1 MTVTPDALVER
12 IFASA
17 VATFD
22 IAGIYLGDR
31 LGWYRSL
38 ADDGPASPDELASRT
53 GTDARYARE
62 WLEQQA
68 VGGILEVDAEH
79 RFSLPEGFRDVLVD
93 PQSLSLMAPLSRMV
107 VAAIGQLP
115 AVAEV
120 YRSGAGHGWDAY
132 GADMREGQAS
142 FNRPAITHLLG
153 NEWLPAIRDVHERLN
168 ADPPARVVDIGCGEG
183 WSTLAIARAYPR
195 ARVVGIDLDKP
206 SVEAAR
212 DHASETG
219 LADAVEFRHAD
230 AATMGEE
237 ADLALI
243 VEAVHDMS
251 NPVPVLRAVRES
263 LASGGSLIV
272 VDERVAET
280 FSAPGDDLERFMY
293 GWSITTCLPDGR
305 SRQPS
310 VATGTVMRPDTL
322 RRYAAEA
329 GFGSVEILPIEND
342 FFRFYHLRP

>member
-22 IAGIYLGDR
+22 IAGIYLGER

-38 ADDGPASPDELASRT
+38 ADDGPATPDELAART

-68 VGGILEVDAEH
+68 VGGILEVDDEH

-93 PQSLSLMAPLSRMV
+93 PESLSLMAPLSRMV

-115 AVAEV
+115 AVAEA
-120 YRSGAGHGWDAY
+120 YRSGAGH
-132 GADMREGQAS
+132 R
-142 FNRPAITHLLG
+142 LG
-153 NEWLPAIRDVHERLN
+153 RVRRRHARGPGELQSPGRHAPPRQRNGFPPFRDVHERLN

-195 ARVVGIDLDKP
+195 ARVVGIDLDAP

-212 DHASETG
+212 RHASETAM
-219 LADAVEFRHAD
+219 ADAVEFRHGD
-230 AATMGEE
+230 AAT
-237 ADLALI
+237 
-243 VEAVHDMS
+243 
-251 NPVPVLRAVRES
+251 
-263 LASGGSLIV
+263 
-272 VDERVAET
+272 
-280 FSAPGDDLERFMY
+280 
-293 GWSITTCLPDGR
+293 
-305 SRQPS
+305 
-310 VATGTVMRPDTL
+310 TG
-322 RRYAAEA
+322 EA
-329 GFGSVEILPIEND
+329 GSTW
-342 FFRFYHLRP
+342 R